1 MGTPTA
7 PDAVKRLVETFDRRA
22 ATDKAIDALVD
33 ELDGLTEREIRIVEE
48 GSPS

>member
-22 ATDKAIDALVD
+22 ATDKAIDAPAV
-33 ELDGLTEREIRIVEE
+33 ELYGLTEEETRIVEE
-48 GSPS
+48 AR